1 MKHKTKIAIDT
12 VFFNRSYSGITRVWE
27 TILQNIGV
35 NININKNI
43 NSNDNDNDNDNI
55 KGDIKGDMCY
65 EIILLIRDKIPDNL
79 IKFQNIYQTIVIN
92 DFNYMVM
99 HQDVDHLNFICK
111 QHNIEYFIST
121 YYTYCTV
128 IPNILMIYDM
138 IPELFHLQYNHMW
151 QQKDLAIKNAS
162 QFITISNT
170 TKNDLLKY
178 YPYIKTENYLIS
190 LIYIAVPQIIQKSLD
205 KVQYDD
211 NFFNTI
217 MIANGIYPKKYIFA
231 MATNNEKYKNIE
243 LIQKLSNQT
252 YLVQLSQLFNTNIP
266 IILLIK
272 KQLPNGYAIYN
283 GILYLS
289 NITDE
294 ILNTLYK
301 NALCFINPS
310 LYEGFGLPVFEAFAH
325 KTAVIANY
333 QPIFEELCNGN
344 SNAINY
350 IKNDV
355 DELFEKICF
364 IHKNIDKPCHIVN
377 KRIENGIVI
386 LSNYTEQRQ
395 NNAINTLFN
404 SFPHKDNIKD
414 IKPFLNIIFQS
425 YNEIDI
431 ERRKELEYCILANL
445 DNPYIKYIHD
455 FGYQPS
461 KYLPNTITQHYKY
474 ISIIHTGDKNM
485 ETWLTY
491 KTAFEYS
498 NLPINVKYGIYWG
511 IINCDI
517 FLNNKS
523 QWHLMRGQLNNGY
536 VFAQSRHEFN
546 ILSNGTSIAKMDDNF
561 AKLHHANTQ
570 DGWFYKTP
578 IHINNG
584 NGNGNGNGNAGDNI
598 DFHLGMLGC
607 DNAIADR
614 LIKSN
619 YQVINQ
625 PETYKLM
632 HYDVS
637 KGKNSTNYLEKH
649 TTETQNKNK
658 NINNTKPKNK
668 HPEQFGS
675 YLVPNYDQF
684 LGSDGDIDLNSVIN
698 SICGIG
704 GLSNQEKYKI
714 ITDMYSSRLIIA
726 NPM

>member
-252 YLVQLSQLFNTNIP
+252 YLVQLSQLFNTN
-266 IILLIK
+266 
-272 KQLPNGYAIYN
+272 
-283 GILYLS
+283 S
-289 NITDE
+289 
-294 ILNTLYK
+294 
-301 NALCFINPS
+301 
-310 LYEGFGLPVFEAFAH
+310 
-325 KTAVIANY
+325 
-333 QPIFEELCNGN
+333 
-344 SNAINY
+344 
-350 IKNDV
+350 
-355 DELFEKICF
+355 KIC
-364 IHKNIDKPCHIVN
+364 
-377 KRIENGIVI
+377 I
-386 LSNYTEQRQ
+386 L
-395 NNAINTLFN
+395 I
-404 SFPHKDNIKD
+404 
-414 IKPFLNIIFQS
+414 
-425 YNEIDI
+425 
-431 ERRKELEYCILANL
+431 
-445 DNPYIKYIHD
+445 
-455 FGYQPS
+455 
-461 KYLPNTITQHYKY
+461 
-474 ISIIHTGDKNM
+474 
-485 ETWLTY
+485 
-491 KTAFEYS
+491 
-498 NLPINVKYGIYWG
+498 
-511 IINCDI
+511 
-517 FLNNKS
+517 
-523 QWHLMRGQLNNGY
+523 
-536 VFAQSRHEFN
+536 
-546 ILSNGTSIAKMDDNF
+546 
-561 AKLHHANTQ
+561 
-570 DGWFYKTP
+570 
-578 IHINNG
+578 
-584 NGNGNGNGNAGDNI
+584 
-598 DFHLGMLGC
+598 
-607 DNAIADR
+607 
-614 LIKSN
+614 
-619 YQVINQ
+619 
-625 PETYKLM
+625 
-632 HYDVS
+632 
-637 KGKNSTNYLEKH
+637 
-649 TTETQNKNK
+649 
-658 NINNTKPKNK
+658 
-668 HPEQFGS
+668 
-675 YLVPNYDQF
+675 
-684 LGSDGDIDLNSVIN
+684 
-698 SICGIG
+698 
-704 GLSNQEKYKI
+704 
-714 ITDMYSSRLIIA
+714 
-726 NPM
+726 